1 MQSLGKWK
9 GKMPR
14 DCILKKKKIKAK
26 NMLFE
31 NKELQHKLGKYSLH
45 NLEDSWL
52 RILENGDSYF
62 YQMPKQVFLSSFK
75 ILNA

>member
-1 MQSLGKWK
+1 MKRKNAKRLHF
-9 GKMPR
+9 
-14 DCILKKKKIKAK
+14 KKKKFKAE

-52 RILENGDSYF
+52 RILENGDSCF
-62 YQMPKQVFLSSFK
+62 YQTPKQVFLSSFK